1 MHNLHKLF
9 RNADDQPCLLK
20 NLDVNDNDRAAL
32 SKARTVIRRQLRH
45 GIQLLTSQQLG
56 SKSEV
61 TPKFFTQGSWAYKTL
76 NDPAT
81 FPPQEIDLDDGVYL
95 PMTLINGASPTV
107 ACNTFFNIVDELLGS
122 LVEHNKG
129 WSLDKEKK
137 TCCRVKINTKSHID
151 LPLYAIP
158 DKEFVTLTEAAR
170 SKGYDSITDAALH
183 HDTYTW
189 LRLPSDK
196 VWLAMRDGD
205 WEQSDP
211 RKVNDWVKRQVDVY
225 GEQYTY
231 VCRYLKAW
239 RDHQWESGG
248 PSSIL
253 LMVCASKGFNKQRGR
268 DDLALLDVAQN
279 LISQLN
285 SDVYSPF
292 TDTQKSLN
300 KLDEAERKRAS
311 QAAQTL
317 YMSLST
323 AIKAASDKKSSVS
336 LIIKEF
342 GNRVPNNTALVDSYT
357 HADVVRSYPKEV
369 VVSPAIPK
377 VKAG

>member
-1 MHNLHKLF
+1 MYNLHKLF
-9 RNADDQPCLLK
+9 RNSDDQACLLK
-20 NLDVNDNDRAAL
+20 NLDVNESHRAAL
-32 SKARTVIRRQLRH
+32 SKARTAIRRQLRY

-95 PMTLINGASPTV
+95 PMSLINGASPTV
-107 ACNTFFNIVDELLGS
+107 ACNTFFNIVDELLGG
-122 LVEHNKG
+122 LVVRNTG
-129 WSLDKEKK
+129 WSLVEKK
-137 TCCRVKINTKSHID
+137 TCCRVKINSKSHID

-158 DKEFVTLTEAAR
+158 DEEFDSLTEAAR

-196 VWLAMRDGD
+196 VWLAMRDGE

-225 GEQYTY
+225 GEQYIY

-239 RDHQWESGG
+239 RDHQWLSGG

-253 LMVCASKGFNKQRGR
+253 LMVCASKGFKKYRGR
-268 DDLALLDVAQN
+268 DDLALLGVTEN

-292 TDTQKSLN
+292 TETRNSLN
-300 KLDEAERKRAS
+300 KLDEAERKKAS
-311 QAAQTL
+311 QVAQIL

-323 AIKAASDKKSSVS
+323 AIKAASDKKFSVS
-336 LIIKEF
+336 MIIKEF